1 MKNAI
6 RSILAL
12 AFALVLT
19 GPGLAAGVDDPPAD
33 GAHAEEGASAG
44 SSGEVMITLQAPL
57 GSPLFADT
65 PVAVVADEPIT
76 FGDLRRRLSS
86 IHAGRSEDPI
96 AVRKNYANLLE
107 RVVTTKLIVQEAR
120 NIGLDELPE
129 IESQIDDQATELL
142 MSSLMQQ
149 QLASVE
155 PDEAEVNELY
165 RKMSREFLL
174 TTLKFRNEEDAV
186 ALEEQYKSG
195 AAFDELAKR
204 FIEEGRAEGELGG
217 QEYMKLKDFLPTV
230 AQVAFEMEVDS
241 VSEILTADGG
251 FLLFHILDVRFYED
265 PALKEEARQRILGPV
280 KKQKAREYGDSLERK
295 YATIDE
301 GLLEEADFESRKTGF
316 LGLGEEKPVDFQE
329 LLDDDRVVATV
340 HSDPPYSITVGD
352 LARKVKQAYFH
363 GIEKALEQH
372 EKLNERR
379 RIILKNQIF
388 RRTTRMEAA
397 SRGLDQTEEYLN
409 AVEEYTNS
417 LLFDTFIN
425 KVVLP
430 DVEISEEEVR
440 KYYEEHADDFSSPR
454 MLRVNSLVFYSLTD
468 AESALR
474 KLNERA
480 DFKWVSANSPGQ
492 VDKDTEGICRRIFGR
507 RPRPRA
513 EETPCSI
520 RGSMTTIMSSSSSRP
535 SRQSGSPTRP
545 RESP

>member
-1 MKNAI
+1 
-6 RSILAL
+6 
-12 AFALVLT
+12 
-19 GPGLAAGVDDPPAD
+19 
-33 GAHAEEGASAG
+33 
-44 SSGEVMITLQAPL
+44 
-57 GSPLFADT
+57 
-65 PVAVVADEPIT
+65 
-76 FGDLRRRLSS
+76 
-86 IHAGRSEDPI
+86 
-96 AVRKNYANLLE
+96 
-107 RVVTTKLIVQEAR
+107 
-120 NIGLDELPE
+120 
-129 IESQIDDQATELL
+129 

-316 LGLGEEKPVDFQE
+316 LGLGAEKPVDFQE

-492 VDKDTEGICRRIFGR
+492 VDKDTKGISPFDSQVLSLTSLPKDLRKAAEAAGRGDALLYSGFDDYHHVIVVEQAFPAERKPYEAAREPIAKILFGQKVRDLVDHWSEQLQEAYEARIFVTGL
-507 RPRPRA
+507 
-513 EETPCSI
+513 
-520 RGSMTTIMSSSSSRP
+520 GD
-535 SRQSGSPTRP
+535 
-545 RESP
+545 